1 MRESVAQAGFTEALT
16 FSLCSRDDVSTKIR
30 KSLDSVAAVH
40 ISNPKAQEFQVVRTT
55 LLPGEIEQQN
65 EIKSRTYLPILQLP
79 PGLLKTVH
87 ANKNLPLPLKL
98 FEISDVVFKDPSKD
112 VGARSVSHDDEQS

>member
-55 LLPGEIEQQN
+55 LLPGELVSQVD
-65 EIKSRTYLPILQLP
+65 SRRTYFSQP
-79 PGLLKTVH
+79 
-87 ANKNLPLPLKL
+87 
-98 FEISDVVFKDPSKD
+98 
-112 VGARSVSHDDEQS
+112 

>member
-55 LLPGEIEQQN
+55 LLPGELVKSTLDGLIFPNPKTPSRAAEDRARQQ
-65 EIKSRTYLPILQLP
+65 EPAAATQALRDL
-79 PGLLKTVH
+79 
-87 ANKNLPLPLKL
+87 
-98 FEISDVVFKDPSKD
+98 
-112 VGARSVSHDDEQS
+112 

>member
-55 LLPGEIEQQN
+55 LLPGELVSQVESRSTYFPKPITPSRAAEDCARQQ
-65 EIKSRTYLPILQLP
+65 EPAAAAQALRDL
-79 PGLLKTVH
+79 
-87 ANKNLPLPLKL
+87 
-98 FEISDVVFKDPSKD
+98 
-112 VGARSVSHDDEQS
+112 